1 MKLPLGVLNALKEKK
16 IMRPTP
22 IQMQGIPTVYEY
34 LIISNFKLYIFS
46 SLSGRDLIGVAYT
59 GSGKTLVF
67 VLPLVMFCL
76 EQEKAMPFISNE
88 GPYGLIICPSVRIS
102 KQR

>member
-34 LIISNFKLYIFS
+34 LIISNFKLYIF
-46 SLSGRDLIGVAYT
+46 
-59 GSGKTLVF
+59 F
-67 VLPLVMFCL
+67 
-76 EQEKAMPFISNE
+76 
-88 GPYGLIICPSVRIS
+88 
-102 KQR
+102 